1 MKRRT
6 FLTSCLLVPAAAAV
20 VKAQRPALPLVDV
33 YKDPTCGCC
42 SQWVEHLKKAG
53 FTTKVTDS
61 AELDAFKTSHGV
73 PQKARSCHTA
83 LVGGYVL
90 EGHVPAAE
98 VQKLL
103 AQKPAVVGLAVPGMP
118 VGSPG
123 MEVNGIKAQAY
134 DVVSFDKQGTIKVFA
149 SYRS

>member
-6 FLTSCLLVPAAAAV
+6 FLSSCLLIPAAAAV

-42 SQWVEHLKKAG
+42 ANWVEHLKAAG
-53 FTTKVTDS
+53 FTTKVTES
-61 AELDAFKTSHGV
+61 KELNAFKTSHGV
-73 PQKARSCHTA
+73 PDKARSCHTA

-98 VQKLL
+98 VQRLL
-103 AQKPAVVGLAVPGMP
+103 KEKPAITGLAVPGMP

-123 MEVNGIKAQAY
+123 MEVNGVKAQAY
-134 DVVSFDKQGTIKVFA
+134 DVVSFDKQGAIKVFA
-149 SYRS
+149 SYNK